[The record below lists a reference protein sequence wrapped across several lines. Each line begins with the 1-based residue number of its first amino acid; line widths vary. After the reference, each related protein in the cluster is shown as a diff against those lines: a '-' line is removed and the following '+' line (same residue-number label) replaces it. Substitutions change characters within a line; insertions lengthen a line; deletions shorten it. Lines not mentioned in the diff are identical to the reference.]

1 MPAEKLYTYHENA
14 TLNMYADR
22 TMIKSRQMRIL
33 LASTCAELLQQ
44 MPDHDTVLFLSIS
57 LLDRRGSMELMENV
71 HVSYNT
77 ATGRIAVKGKK
88 TKIVL
93 HITQEELMKA
103 YSGDEGKGS
112 LIITIKEDLN
122 DGLNND

>member
-1 MPAEKLYTYHENA
+1 
-14 TLNMYADR
+14 
-22 TMIKSRQMRIL
+22 
-33 LASTCAELLQQ
+33 
-44 MPDHDTVLFLSIS
+44 
-57 LLDRRGSMELMENV
+57 MELMENV